1 MMALYDCGFF
11 SSSCFPLPSFLCFY
25 AQPSLADP
33 KNEDFKILQHVRV
46 LAQIASDDMM
56 SESLAD
62 ELENETALIAQLK
75 ARLNMVK
82 DQAPLLE
89 EIDNETQF
97 VQELTDT
104 YEVRNSITPLYV
116 V

>member
-1 MMALYDCGFF
+1 M
-11 SSSCFPLPSFLCFY
+11 
-25 AQPSLADP
+25 
-33 KNEDFKILQHVRV
+33 V
-46 LAQIASDDMM
+46 

-75 ARLNMVK
+75 ARIDMVK

-89 EIDNETQF
+89 EINSETQF

-104 YEVRNSITPLYV
+104 YEV
-116 V
+116 

>member
-1 MMALYDCGFF
+1 MD
-11 SSSCFPLPSFLCFY
+11 PST
-25 AQPSLADP
+25 
-33 KNEDFKILQHVRV
+33 
-46 LAQIASDDMM
+46 QIASDDMM

-75 ARLNMVK
+75 ARLDMVK

-89 EIDNETQF
+89 EINNETLF

-104 YEVRNSITPLYV
+104 YEVRNFILS
-116 V
+116 